1 MKVDELVS
9 KYIALRDKKA
19 EMKKEY
25 EARAAKVIEVM
36 DKIEAVLL
44 KTFEEIGSDSVKT
57 ERGTAYK
64 STRSSASV
72 ADRDAYFSWVLAD
85 PDERMIFV
93 ESRANKTAVEQ
104 YKAANDDLPPGLNW
118 REEVVINVRRS

>member
-9 KYIALRDKKA
+9 KYIMLRDKKA

-25 EARAAKVIEVM
+25 EGKAAKVMEVM

-44 KTFEEIGSDSVKT
+44 KTFQDTGSDSIKT
-57 ERGTAYK
+57 EMGTAFK
-64 STRSSASV
+64 STRSSATV
-72 ADRDAYFSWVLAD
+72 ADRDAYFGWVLAD
-85 PDERMIFV
+85 PEERMMFV

-118 REEVVINVRRS
+118 REEVVVNVRRS